1 MSDLLLDRLI
11 QSIEARQ
18 SVAMITVVEAVG
30 CFTPALGNRA
40 LVWLDA
46 EPFGRL
52 ELAEAETEALA
63 EARHI
68 LAERRSQLF
77 TVQRP
82 DGTAALFV
90 EVQHRPLSLLIVGAG
105 HVAVPLAQLGKMV
118 GFDVT
123 VLDDRPSFANKQ
135 RFPMADA
142 VLAQPFRETLANWP
156 IDSDTFIVL
165 VTRGH
170 SHDVECLLE
179 VLDSSARYIG
189 MIGSKRRVQA
199 VFSLLEK
206 EQGIDPQ
213 KFDRVYSPIG
223 LDIGA
228 ENPAEIA
235 VAVIAEMINVI
246 RGGRAVSLS
255 DALRANRRLT
265 LHPGRVKLKEG
276 EGL

>member
-1 MSDLLLDRLI
+1 MSDPLLDRLI
-11 QSIEARQ
+11 AAIDARQ
-18 SVAMITVVEAVG
+18 PVALVTVVEATG
-30 CFTPALGNRA
+30 RFGPALGQRA
-40 LVWLDA
+40 LVGL
-46 EPFGRL
+46 ETELFGRL
-52 ELAEAETEALA
+52 NLAEHEAGLLAQARQALA
-63 EARHI
+63 N
-68 LAERRSQLF
+68 RRSQLL
-77 TVQRP
+77 TVRQP
-82 DGTAALFV
+82 EGTAAVFV

-105 HVAVPLAQLGKMV
+105 HVALPLAQLGKMV

-156 IDSDTFIVL
+156 IDNDTFIVL

-170 SHDVECLLE
+170 SHDVDCLLE
-179 VLDSSARYIG
+179 VLDSPARYIG

-199 VFSLLEK
+199 VFDLLEK
-206 EQGIDPQ
+206 EQGLDPQ

-255 DALRANRRLT
+255 DALRANRRLP

-276 EGL
+276 D